1 MKAIILLFISSFLLF
16 TSCNK
21 VKRASKLLMKGET
34 WNVKSVTIDGT
45 EMITKGSWTISQG
58 VDIYAGVPEAIWKTD
73 DTNSAVFEWQFHE
86 KANKFQLNYK
96 QICEECDG
104 EMMDEMDYLTYDLT
118 GSYSVEK
125 HKRKK
130 MIFKCSSTIGYSN
143 QEVVIS
149 IVKK

>member
-34 WNVKSVTIDGT
+34 WNVQSVTIDGT
-45 EMITKGSWTISQG
+45 EISTKGSWTISQG

-73 DTNSAVFEWQFHE
+73 DTNSAIFEWQFHE

-96 QICEECDG
+96 QI
-104 EMMDEMDYLTYDLT
+104 
-118 GSYSVEK
+118 
-125 HKRKK
+125 
-130 MIFKCSSTIGYSN
+130 
-143 QEVVIS
+143 
-149 IVKK
+149 